1 MTPTCPSS
9 QLRESPYKNTFPNSC
24 FPGFPVNKGL
34 TMKKDL
40 AHTKLTERL
49 LGAAIA
55 VHKELGPGFLEKI
68 YEHALC
74 IELDRERI
82 PFQRQV
88 RIPIFYRGK
97 RCGLHQLDLIVD
109 NTVIIELKAAKNFQ
123 DAHFATV
130 MSYLRASNMPVAL
143 LLNYAAPTLAI
154 RRFGQQ
160 NFINGETR
168 KQGSGE
174 DNIKILRHERIF

>member
-1 MTPTCPSS
+1 M
-9 QLRESPYKNTFPNSC
+9 
-24 FPGFPVNKGL
+24 
-34 TMKKDL
+34 
-40 AHTKLTERL
+40 TERI
-49 LGAAIA
+49 LGAAIV

-74 IELDRERI
+74 IELDREGLSYR
-82 PFQRQV
+82 RQV

-97 RCGLHQLDLIVD
+97 PCGIHQLDLVVD

-123 DAHFATV
+123 DAHFATI
-130 MSYLRASNMPVAL
+130 MSYLKASKMPVAL

-160 NFINGETR
+160 NVFTGEATKPGTREEIN
-168 KQGSGE
+168 
-174 DNIKILRHERIF
+174 KILQHERM

>member
-1 MTPTCPSS
+1 
-9 QLRESPYKNTFPNSC
+9 
-24 FPGFPVNKGL
+24 
-34 TMKKDL
+34 MKKDL
-40 AHTKLTERL
+40 AHAELTERL

-74 IELDRERI
+74 IELDREGL
-82 PFQRQV
+82 PYQR

-97 RCGLHQLDLIVD
+97 PCGLHQLDLIVN

-123 DAHFATV
+123 DAHFATI
-130 MSYLRASNMPVAL
+130 MSYLKASNMPVAL

-160 NFINGETR
+160 NVLNGEVTKPGNR
-168 KQGSGE
+168 E
-174 DNIKILRHERIF
+174 DVN